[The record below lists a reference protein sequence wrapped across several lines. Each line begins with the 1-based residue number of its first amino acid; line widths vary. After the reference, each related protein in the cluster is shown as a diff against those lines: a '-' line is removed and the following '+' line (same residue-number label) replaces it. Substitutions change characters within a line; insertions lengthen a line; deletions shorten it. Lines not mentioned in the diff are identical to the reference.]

1 MIGVPNA
8 FSPNGDGNN
17 DIIYVEG
24 IGIDALNFKIYN
36 RWGELVFES
45 NDQQIGWDGTYKGIE
60 QEMEVYT
67 YTVDALFYN
76 KESVVLKGNITL
88 LR

>member
-1 MIGVPNA
+1 MDVPNA
-8 FSPNGDGNN
+8 FSPNGDGSN
-17 DIIYVEG
+17 DVLYVRGYGVEEM
-24 IGIDALNFKIYN
+24 LFRIYN

-45 NDQQIGWDGTYKGIE
+45 HRLEDGWDGTYKGSP

-67 YTVDALFYN
+67 FTLEGRYKNGVIAP
-76 KESVVLKGNITL
+76 VRKGNITL